1 MTTPHTI
8 DAQVMVAL
16 PDDPPLFHA
25 DTACEWHIDKDPAGD
40 EYGTVIGVALTA
52 QYAPRFRCEPDAR
65 HLTPGTAIAW
75 PGDTIH
81 ARRINTTP
89 EPRLAIYGRI
99 PERLVDRI
107 VTIPGVLDVDD
118 ALRAVWLHIREHGL
132 TPGYFGADLNEPAA
146 AAQLPDV
153 QHLLR
158 AAYRMLTWTGSAIT

>member
-25 DTACEWHIDKDPAGD
+25 GTACELHTDRDPAGS

-52 QYAPRFRCEPDAR
+52 QYAPRFLGELDAR
-65 HLTPGTAIAW
+65 HLTPGTVIAW

-81 ARRINTTP
+81 GRRLNTTP
-89 EPRLAIYGRI
+89 EPRVAIYGRI

-107 VTIPGVLDVDD
+107 TTVPGVLDVDD

-132 TPGYFGADLNEPAA
+132 TPGYFGADLNQPAV

-158 AAYRMLTWTGSAIT
+158 AACRMLTWESAIT